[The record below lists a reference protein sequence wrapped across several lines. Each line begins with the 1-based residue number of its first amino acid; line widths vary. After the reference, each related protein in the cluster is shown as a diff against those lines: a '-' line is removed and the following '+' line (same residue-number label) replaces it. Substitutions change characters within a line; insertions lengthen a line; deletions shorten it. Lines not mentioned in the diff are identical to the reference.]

1 MDLAVGLRGTATVR
15 VTEAL
20 TATALGSGDVPVYGT
35 PAMVA
40 LLEAAALDALRGH
53 LGPDE
58 TTVGTRLDVAHLA
71 ATPVGAAVRAEA
83 TLTAVE
89 GRTLTFAVV
98 AFDAQEKI
106 GEGAH
111 HRAVISRPRFLA
123 RLAAKS

>member
-1 MDLAVGLRGTATVR
+1 MDLAVGLRGTATAR

-20 TATALGSGDVPVYGT
+20 TARVLGSGDVPVYGT

-40 LLEAAALDALRGH
+40 LLEAAAMEALRGR

-58 TTVGTRLDVAHLA
+58 TTVGTRLDVTHLA
-71 ATPVGAAVRAEA
+71 ATPVGAAVHAEA

-89 GRTLTFAVV
+89 GRALTFAVV
-98 AFDAQEKI
+98 AFDAHEKI
-106 GEGAH
+106 GEGVH
-111 HRAVISRPRFLA
+111 QRAVVLRSRFLA